1 MLQMIRQATG
11 RGWARRIPGK
21 AGMCYKPGM
30 PDQALAVE
38 MGDTE
43 WRVLT
48 GRTNRKQKS
57 SDISGLA

>member
-21 AGMCYKPGM
+21 AEMCCKAGM
-30 PDQALAVE
+30 PDGTLVAE
-38 MGDTE
+38 MGETE

-48 GRTNRKQKS
+48 GRINRKQKS